1 MNYDWGGN
9 LIVTGSRMGVYSM
22 PTDNN
27 ESTTPAKKKLIVR
40 KGRSTGINDVAASQV
55 KLIVTPNPT
64 TGLATV
70 KGVEVKS
77 LVVYNV
83 NGAQVAQ
90 SGNDTVDLSNLAAGI
105 YFIKVNGGEAV
116 RVIKK

>member
-1 MNYDWGGN
+1 M
-9 LIVTGSRMGVYSM
+9 
-22 PTDNN
+22 
-27 ESTTPAKKKLIVR
+27 
-40 KGRSTGINDVAASQV
+40 
-55 KLIVTPNPT
+55 
-64 TGLATV
+64 
-70 KGVEVKS
+70 KS